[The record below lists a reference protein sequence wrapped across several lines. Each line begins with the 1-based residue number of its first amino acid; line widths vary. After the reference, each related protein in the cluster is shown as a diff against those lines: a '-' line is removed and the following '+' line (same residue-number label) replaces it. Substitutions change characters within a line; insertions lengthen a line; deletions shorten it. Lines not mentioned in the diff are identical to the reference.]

1 MATNNWTQDQLRAIE
16 RRNKNILVSASAGS
30 GKTAVLVE
38 RIIQKILNEYL
49 DVDKIMVVTFTN
61 AAAQELKEKILTA
74 IYNTLEKEREP
85 KKINHL
91 RNQLVYINR
100 ASITTIDAFCY
111 KLVKENFNILNVDPN
126 IRICEESQ
134 SLLIKTKVLE
144 DLLEEK
150 YESYVDENNVF
161 GLYNIL
167 ELFNGKEDEFLEGI
181 LRIYNF
187 IQAFP
192 YPIAW
197 LKEQIEKYNIDE
209 NLDLYETDFGKD
221 IYNDIISELELCISK
236 YDEKLSKILGIDD
249 FNKCAILL
257 ENDKNMIK
265 KCIAIDTPSWDKL
278 FSNLQEIEF
287 SRFSIGKVSDEEL
300 KEEIA
305 SFRDKEVKD
314 VIKKINKKIYA
325 KSKEILSDNKIAY
338 RYITYLY
345 DFIVSFD
352 EAFKEEKKKAGV
364 AEFNDI
370 MHYALNLLI
379 DEEDNLTDIAYA
391 LKSKYKEIYTDEY
404 QDTSYVQER
413 ILDAVSK
420 EDNRFMVGD
429 IKQSIYGFRQA
440 RPDIF
445 NNKYIAYTLDEEC
458 KEDEKSCKIILSKNF
473 RSRHEVIDSI
483 NYIFEKIMSMKNGQ
497 CEYGTHESLKCG
509 NISYPE
515 KSDIDY
521 TTQINIIDL
530 KDQNIDMFS
539 NENEEDYEIDED
551 LSSTQ
556 IEAKCIAFK
565 IKEIVNN
572 MKVTQKDGTL
582 RKATYK
588 DIVILLRSVKNKA
601 DIIEKALKENDIP
614 VFCDTSSS
622 IFEGDEVKL
631 ILAFLKVLD
640 NPYQDIFLISIMY
653 SIIGNFT
660 LDEITKIRLYDSSSY
675 VYDTLNYILEDDKF
689 KEENSEIYEKIVDFL
704 NLIKNYTTYSK
715 IYSISDL
722 LIRLYKDTN
731 IYYQFGLEEN
741 AESKKANLNYLIELA
756 TTFYSNVGNTL
767 NAYIRYI
774 DNLKDKQDSSTSG
787 AKIIGENEN
796 VVRIMSIHKSK
807 GLEFPIVIIA
817 DTAKK
822 YNLKDAQSK
831 RVVSH
836 YNYGMGIDIVRSDLG
851 ITYPSLIKQA
861 ISSVIIKETK
871 SEEIRLLYVALT
883 RAKEKLYIFATT
895 KDYEKELNN
904 QLLSIKN
911 GKFNETLIGNA
922 TSYYKLLLP
931 VIKYYNEY
939 EGNKKELDINRIE
952 IKSSTTDEELKKM
965 MIQEDDED
973 TRKSANELIEE
984 LIYDKKTEVDSD
996 IIKTLDE
1003 NLNGTYVYMDD
1014 TMSPSRISVSNLKKN
1029 KAQEDGIIATSKIKD
1044 EENFVFDEEIK
1055 KELEEKFKAPS
1066 FMCDEDN
1073 KYTAVRKGLL
1083 IHFILQN
1090 LDLKNI
1096 NTKSE
1101 LKDYINKLEES
1112 KVISSNDKKYISIN
1126 RIYSFLNSKIGKE
1139 LKNAKK
1145 IYREYEFILEDKN
1158 ISNSLIQGIIDL
1170 FYVTDD
1176 GRVILVDFKTDKL
1189 DAQEEYI
1196 KRYKIQLDI
1205 YKEAI
1210 NKLTEYT
1217 VDKVYIYSFN
1227 LNKEIEIMGDEY
1239 AK

>member
-1 MATNNWTQDQLRAIE
+1 M
-16 RRNKNILVSASAGS
+16 
-30 GKTAVLVE
+30 
-38 RIIQKILNEYL
+38 
-49 DVDKIMVVTFTN
+49 
-61 AAAQELKEKILTA
+61 
-74 IYNTLEKEREP
+74 
-85 KKINHL
+85 
-91 RNQLVYINR
+91 
-100 ASITTIDAFCY
+100 
-111 KLVKENFNILNVDPN
+111 
-126 IRICEESQ
+126 
-134 SLLIKTKVLE
+134 
-144 DLLEEK
+144 
-150 YESYVDENNVF
+150 
-161 GLYNIL
+161 
-167 ELFNGKEDEFLEGI
+167 
-181 LRIYNF
+181 
-187 IQAFP
+187 
-192 YPIAW
+192 
-197 LKEQIEKYNIDE
+197 
-209 NLDLYETDFGKD
+209 
-221 IYNDIISELELCISK
+221 
-236 YDEKLSKILGIDD
+236 
-249 FNKCAILL
+249 
-257 ENDKNMIK
+257 
-265 KCIAIDTPSWDKL
+265 
-278 FSNLQEIEF
+278 
-287 SRFSIGKVSDEEL
+287 
-300 KEEIA
+300 
-305 SFRDKEVKD
+305 
-314 VIKKINKKIYA
+314 
-325 KSKEILSDNKIAY
+325 SDNKIAY
-338 RYITYLY
+338 KYITYLY

-352 EAFKEEKKKAGV
+352 NAFKEEKKRVGV

-370 MHYALNLLI
+370 MHYALSLLI

-391 LKSKYKEIYTDEY
+391 LKSKYKEVYTDEY

-413 ILDAVSK
+413 ILDAVSNK
-420 EDNRFMVGD
+420 NNRFMVGD

-445 NNKYIAYTLDEEC
+445 NDKYINYKIDEEST
-458 KEDEKSCKIILSKNF
+458 EDEESCKIILSKNF

-483 NYIFEKIMSMKNGQ
+483 NYIFEKIMTMKNGQ
-497 CEYGTHESLKCG
+497 CEYGTDESLKCG
-509 NISYPE
+509 NTSYLE
-515 KSDIDY
+515 DNNVDY

-530 KDQNIDMFS
+530 KDQKIDMF
-539 NENEEDYEIDED
+539 NVKDEEDYEIDED
-551 LSSTQ
+551 LSSIQ

-572 MKVTQKDGTL
+572 MKVSQKDGTL

-631 ILAFLKVLD
+631 VLSFLKILD

-675 VYDTLNYILEDDKF
+675 VYDTLNYILEDKKF
-689 KEENSEIYEKIVDFL
+689 KEENSIIYEKIEDFL
-704 NLIKNYTTYSK
+704 ALIKNYITYSK

-731 IYYQFGLEEN
+731 IYYQFALEEN

-756 TTFYSNVGNTL
+756 TTFYSNIGNTL

-831 RVVSH
+831 KLISH
-836 YNYGMGIDIVRSDLG
+836 YSYGMGIDIVNSDLG
-851 ITYPSLIKQA
+851 VTYPSLIKQA
-861 ISSVIIKETK
+861 ISSVITKETK

-895 KDYEKELNN
+895 KDYEKDLTT
-904 QLLSIKN
+904 QLLNIKN
-911 GKFNETLIGNA
+911 GKFNETLIANA
-922 TSYYKLLLP
+922 TSYYKLILP

-939 EGNKKELDINRIE
+939 EGDKKELDIKRIE
-952 IKSSTTDEELKKM
+952 IKSTTTDDELKKM
-965 MIQEDDED
+965 MIQEDDEKI
-973 TRKSANELIEE
+973 RKSANELIKE
-984 LIYDKKTEVDSD
+984 LICDKKAKESYD
-996 IIKTLDE
+996 IINALNE
-1003 NLNGTYVYMDD
+1003 NLNGTYLYNEDAI
-1014 TMSPSRISVSNLKKN
+1014 SPSRISVSNLKKS
-1029 KAQEDGIIATSKIKD
+1029 KAQEDSMIVSKKIED
-1044 EENFVFDEEIK
+1044 EENYILDDKIE
-1055 KELEEKFKAPS
+1055 KESEEKFKAPS
-1066 FMCDEDN
+1066 FMCNEEN
-1073 KYTAVRKGLL
+1073 NYTAVRKGLL

-1090 LDLKNI
+1090 LDFKNI
-1096 NTKSE
+1096 NTKNE
-1101 LKDYINKLEES
+1101 LKDYIQKLEENE
-1112 KVISSNDKKYISIN
+1112 VISSKDKKYISAN

-1139 LKNAKK
+1139 LKNAQK

-1176 GRVILVDFKTDKL
+1176 GRVVLVDFKTDKL
-1189 DAQEEYI
+1189 DIEEEYI

-1210 NKLTEYT
+1210 NKLTDYT
-1217 VDKVYIYSFN
+1217 VDNVYIYSFN
-1227 LNKEIEIMGDEY
+1227 LNKEIEIVEEQY
-1239 AK
+1239 EK